1 MAESRQTVS
10 ETLAGIV
17 ERRPVLA
24 PVLNAFA
31 PLLEAR
37 SALPEKLS
45 PMIEES
51 GFVLPPWRQERAQQ
65 GRRFWP
71 EPA

>member
-51 GFVLPPWRQERAQQ
+51 GFVLPPGGRNGRSR